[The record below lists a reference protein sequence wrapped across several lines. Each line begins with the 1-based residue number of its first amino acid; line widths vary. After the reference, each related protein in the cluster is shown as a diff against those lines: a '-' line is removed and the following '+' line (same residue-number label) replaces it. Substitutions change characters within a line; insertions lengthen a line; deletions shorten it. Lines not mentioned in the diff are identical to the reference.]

1 MFPIC
6 AHAQYG
12 NSYGYSRPAAGSA
25 EYQAKLEQLKSEH
38 EAQLSFWQNEIR
50 EAKEQLEY
58 YEKRQERSETSSA
71 IDLMQIM
78 ELNRWIRECEQK
90 IQDEHERYQKELS
103 KLTGQPTP
111 RERAVENWL
120 RYYGY

>member
-12 NSYGYSRPAAGSA
+12 NSYGYSRPAASSA
-25 EYQAKLEQLKSEH
+25 EYQARLEQLKSEH
-38 EAQLSFWQNEIR
+38 EARLYYLQNELR
-50 EAKEQLEY
+50 RVKDELE
-58 YEKRQERSETSSA
+58 RQERSETSSGVE
-71 IDLMQIM
+71 IMYIM
-78 ELNRWIRECEQK
+78 ELHKLIHNYERQ

-120 RYYGY
+120 RYFGY